1 MQITNTTDYAHRIID
16 YLSEKGYLA
25 TEAELA
31 DNLKIQYRN
40 ISKIMNIIKNNN
52 QNNSEM
58 GFNGGYSLAKNP
70 ERISYFDVISA
81 TESSMN
87 LNKCLERNG
96 VCSRNCIES
105 CKVMKVLFNVQ

>member
-1 MQITNTTDYAHRIID
+1 MQITNTTDYALRIID
-16 YLSEKGYLA
+16 YLSEKGNLA

-31 DNLKIQYRN
+31 DNLKMPIRN
-40 ISKIMNIIKNNN
+40 ISKIMNILKNNN
-52 QNNSEM
+52 LINSEM

-96 VCSRNCIES
+96 VCSRNCIET
-105 CKVMKVLFNVQ
+105 CNVRKVY